1 MTCTSKRRTLYSV
14 RCYCTGHV
22 IGTAIRHKAR
32 LVPLRTARRIER
44 CLRRSGPD
52 AQLASMV
59 VRLTPGQ
66 AEHLAWRYG

>member
-22 IGTAIRHKAR
+22 TGTAIGHKAR

-66 AEHLAWRYG
+66 AKHLAWRYG